1 MQCSDSSS
9 WLVEIKIKFFDQ
21 RNNFWIPTNSPG
33 KSLTKVSHFFS
44 LLNLHFVKFP
54 CHVVRHFVFRVLLLS
69 DETLTCQTITSAWA
83 AASRL
88 LQLTVCPPS
97 RWGRILSRSYLLFR
111 ILYCCCSQPLN
122 RQAANLYRDMVFR
135 FISEKRKKLNDWH
148 SAAYYY
154 ISVCLEAAQYTIFN
168 IRDIPQCEYH
178 FKIFYR
184 YLYCNFI
191 QPVFFTSNWK

>member
-1 MQCSDSSS
+1 MQPPDPQPHQESEGGGFLIVLIVLTSRD
-9 WLVEIKIKFFDQ
+9 LPV
-21 RNNFWIPTNSPG
+21 
-33 KSLTKVSHFFS
+33 KSLTKISHFFP
-44 LLNLHFVKFP
+44 LRDLHFVKIL

-122 RQAANLYRDMVFR
+122 RQAANLYRDMVYR

-168 IRDIPQCEYH
+168 IRDIPQCSAKGGFH
-178 FKIFYR
+178 SDCCS
-184 YLYCNFI
+184 L
-191 QPVFFTSNWK
+191 